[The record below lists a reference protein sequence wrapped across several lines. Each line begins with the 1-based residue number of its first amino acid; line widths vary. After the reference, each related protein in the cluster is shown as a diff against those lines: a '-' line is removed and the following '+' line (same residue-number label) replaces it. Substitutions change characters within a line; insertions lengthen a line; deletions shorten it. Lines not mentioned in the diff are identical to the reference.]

1 MSLMIRQA
9 VKEDGP
15 FLYDLA
21 YAHFYETLA
30 AWAWEPLAREKLL
43 EIQIDGQRTAYQ
55 AQFPN
60 AQHGIIMLDDRAI
73 GRLLIDRGV
82 DFDTLVDI
90 LMLQE
95 KRGAGIGTWILRA
108 LCIEADLT
116 NKRMRLHVQ
125 PANRAKNLY
134 ERLGF
139 HKIEDLEVVWLMER
153 LPNTG
158 AKIAAP

>member
-1 MSLMIRQA
+1 MSLIIRQA
-9 VKEDGP
+9 VKEDGT
-15 FLYDLA
+15 FLYTLA
-21 YAHFYETLA
+21 YGHFYETLA
-30 AWAWEPLAREKLL
+30 AWAWEPVTREKLL
-43 EIQIDGQRTAYQ
+43 RIQIDGQHTSYQ

-73 GRLLIDRGV
+73 GRLLVDRGV

-90 LMLQE
+90 VILKE

-108 LCIEADLT
+108 LCVEADLT

-125 PANRAKNLY
+125 VSNRARNLY

-139 HKIEDLEVVWLMER
+139 HKIEDLEVLWLMER

-158 AKIAAP
+158 ASIAAP

>member
-15 FLYDLA
+15 FLYQLA
-21 YAHFYETLA
+21 YSYFYETLA
-30 AWAWEPLAREKLL
+30 AWAWEPAAREKLL
-43 EIQIDGQRTAYQ
+43 KIQIDGQRAGYQ

-60 AQHGIIMLDDRAI
+60 AQHGIILLDDRAI
-73 GRLLIDRGV
+73 GRLLVDRGA

-90 LMLQE
+90 VIVKE

-108 LCIEADLT
+108 LCVEADLT

-125 PANRAKNLY
+125 VTNRARNLY
-134 ERLGF
+134 ERLEF
-139 HKIEDLEVVWLMER
+139 HKIEDHEVTWLMER

-158 AKIAAP
+158 VRIAAP